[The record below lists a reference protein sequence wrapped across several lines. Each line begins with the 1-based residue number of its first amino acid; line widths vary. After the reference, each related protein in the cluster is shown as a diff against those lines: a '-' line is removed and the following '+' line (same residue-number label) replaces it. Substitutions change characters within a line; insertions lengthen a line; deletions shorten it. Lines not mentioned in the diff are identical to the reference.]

1 LILRFAC
8 CKQHLDDGGMSL
20 TSNTNAVARL
30 EAAIFEPDNLAD
42 TLRMVGEDLGFDHF
56 CVVHSNIRDLQVIAA
71 DHSAAGLKAYE
82 AGGWVETDYRAA
94 TVNLFPARR
103 LYLDHLVVPE
113 DQRQNSEIY
122 HELYVPENMAY
133 FAGWS
138 TSLASQSWILS
149 LARAEKK
156 GAVGSDEA
164 RALTELMPHASRTLA
179 FAKQVRDIRAQ
190 SINDFGTQL
199 GIPLIMLDNE
209 GRAVAISPQAERLF
223 DNEFG
228 IRKGRLWA
236 ADSESNNNIDT
247 LMRTARGLSIPDQI
261 NRPVVVHRS
270 ERGPLLLRPIAI
282 RGLGLDVLPGARLF
296 VTVTDLS
303 QAPTV
308 PEHDLRLIFGL
319 SLAEANVTALLATG
333 CDVNEIAAERQSS
346 VATVRTQI
354 KQVFR
359 KTGVRRI
366 GELVSLVASVM
377 RLKDG
382 GSQR

>member
-1 LILRFAC
+1 
-8 CKQHLDDGGMSL
+8 MSL

-56 CVVHSNIRDLQVIAA
+56 CVVHSNIKELRVIAA
-71 DHSAAGLKAYE
+71 DHSLAAFKAYE
-82 AGGWVETDYRAA
+82 AGGWVATDYRAA
-94 TVNLFPARR
+94 TVNLFPTRS

-113 DQRQNSEIY
+113 ARRLSSGIY
-122 HELYVPENMAY
+122 HDLYVPEKMAY
-133 FAGWS
+133 CAGWS
-138 TSLASQSWILS
+138 TNLANQSWILS
-149 LARAEKK
+149 LARAENK
-156 GAVGSDEA
+156 GAVGSEEA
-164 RALTELMPHASRTLA
+164 PALTELMAHASRTLA

-190 SINDFGTQL
+190 SISDFGTQL
-199 GIPLIMLDNE
+199 GIPLIMLDGE

-223 DNEFG
+223 DREFG
-228 IRKGRLWA
+228 IRNRRLWA
-236 ADSESNNNIDT
+236 ADSESSNKLET
-247 LMRTARGLSIPDQI
+247 LVRMARASIIPDLSDE
-261 NRPVVVHRS
+261 VVVVRRK
-270 ERGPLLLRPIAI
+270 ERGSLLLRPIAI
-282 RGLGLDVLPGARLF
+282 RGLGLDMLPGARLF

-303 QAPTV
+303 QAPAV

>member
-1 LILRFAC
+1 MNL
-8 CKQHLDDGGMSL
+8 K
-20 TSNTNAVARL
+20 SNANAVARL
-30 EAAIFEPDNLAD
+30 EAAIFEPDALAN
-42 TLRMVGEDLGFDHF
+42 TLHMVGEDLGFDHF

-94 TVNLFPARR
+94 TVNLFPARG

-122 HELYVPENMAY
+122 HELYVPEKMAY

-138 TSLASQSWILS
+138 TSLANQSWILS

-190 SINDFGTQL
+190 SINDFGMQL
-199 GIPLIMLDNE
+199 GIPLIMLDSE

-228 IRKGRLWA
+228 IRRGRLWA

-247 LMRTARGLSIPDQI
+247 LMRAARGLYIPDQI
-261 NRPVVVHRS
+261 NRPVVVRRS

-282 RGLGLDVLPGARLF
+282 RGLGLDMLPGARLF

-303 QAPTV
+303 QVPAA

-319 SLAEANVTALLATG
+319 SPAEANVTALLATG
-333 CDVNEIAAERQSS
+333 WDVDEIATERQSS

-354 KQVFR
+354 RQVFQ

-366 GELVSLVASVM
+366 GELVSLVANVT

-382 GSQR
+382 GSRR